1 LSNEANQDRKAGLQT
16 ATFACG
22 CFWGVES
29 KFQQMEGVISTDVGY
44 TGGTTESPTYQSVCG
59 GGTGHAE
66 AVEIVFDPSQVSYL
80 DLLQRFFNMH
90 DPTDT
95 GDTHGGQYRAAIFYH
110 STDQE
115 AAARQFAQQIQASSG
130 RAVTTQIAPAVTFF
144 RAEEYHQ
151 DYYKK
156 NGGSF
161 C

>member
-44 TGGTTESPTYQSVCG
+44 TGGTTESPTYKSVCG

-66 AVEIVFDPSQVSYL
+66 AVEIIFDPSQVSYL

-115 AAARQFAQQIQASSG
+115 AAARQFAQQIQASYG

>member
-1 LSNEANQDRKAGLQT
+1 
-16 ATFACG
+16 
-22 CFWGVES
+22 
-29 KFQQMEGVISTDVGY
+29 MEGVISTDVGY
-44 TGGTTESPTYQSVCG
+44 TGGTTESPTYKSVCG

-115 AAARQFAQQIQASSG
+115 PPRVSLRSKSRPLMGGPSRPKSPRQ
-130 RAVTTQIAPAVTFF
+130 
-144 RAEEYHQ
+144 
-151 DYYKK
+151 
-156 NGGSF
+156 
-161 C
+161 